1 MSYIVG
7 ASQQLIGQ
15 QILGGTS
22 ATITFSS
29 IPQNFNHLK
38 LVVMART
45 NTAVPAVN
53 IKCTINGDSGS
64 NYDYQYIAGNNI
76 VSSAAAAA
84 GGTLSF
90 IGSITAAT
98 ASANYSGL
106 IESTFFCYKNTTF
119 FKSILTRSGYATAST
134 GVAQFVDILTSWRN
148 TAAITSIALTDASAG
163 SFIAGSSFYLYGVL

>member
-7 ASQQLIGQ
+7 SSQQLIGQ
-15 QILGGTS
+15 QVLGGTS

-45 NTAVPAVN
+45 NTSAGAVN
-53 IKCTINGDSGS
+53 VKCAINGDSGS
-64 NYDYQYIAGNNI
+64 NYDYQYIAGNNTTN
-76 VSSAAAAA
+76 SAAAAVA
-84 GGTLSF
+84 SSLSF
-90 IGSITAAT
+90 IGTITSAT

-119 FKSILTRSGYATAST
+119 YKSILTRSGYATAST
-134 GVAQFVDILTSWRN
+134 SVAQFADIITSWRN
-148 TAAITSIALTDASAG
+148 TAAITSIALTDVSGG
-163 SFIAGSSFYLYGVL
+163 SFITGSSFYLYGVL